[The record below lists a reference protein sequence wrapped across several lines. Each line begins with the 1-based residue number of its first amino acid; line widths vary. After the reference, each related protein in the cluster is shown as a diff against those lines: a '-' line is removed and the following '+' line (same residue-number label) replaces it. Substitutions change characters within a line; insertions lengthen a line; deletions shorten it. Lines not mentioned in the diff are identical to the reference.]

1 MPMNDHAS
9 RIVKTEQPVGFHEP
23 IRELLEGLSLCSPGP
38 EYFRTLVSELART
51 LDAEFAFAA
60 ELAGEEPLR
69 ARTVARFVDNAHV
82 ANIDYVLEGTP
93 CGEVVEQHFC
103 FIPDGA
109 AERYPLDLA
118 LA

>member
-9 RIVKTEQPVGFHEP
+9 RGTKTEQPVGLREP
-23 IRELLEGLSLCSPGP
+23 ISELLEGLSLCTPGP

-60 ELAGEEPLR
+60 QLAGEEPLR

-82 ANIDYVLEGTP
+82 ANIEYVLDGTP
-93 CGEVVEQHFC
+93 CGEVLKAHFC
-103 FIPDGA
+103 WIPTGA
-109 AERYPLDLA
+109 AQQ
-118 LA
+118 